1 MSQARTVIIVSYWFA
16 PSPAVGA
23 KRFSFLAREFA
34 RLGYDVHVIT
44 HESREWTQWK
54 SDGSL
59 PLAGQVH
66 RCAETLKLPL
76 AGKGLLHRAFNAV
89 LGRLLAPVGWEYF
102 WAGAATR
109 KALEVARKLPAG
121 VVIATSPAAAALLAG
136 DRIARRLGWP
146 LILDYRDPWSAH
158 PWPRWRRG
166 TLAQWFSRRLEQ
178 RLVKRS
184 AARVLNTPAMRASF
198 EKFIP
203 GSEITRNFVIPNG
216 FESVGRCAAA
226 ARFRPDL
233 HRARRRDLYR
243 PLAGAG
249 AERRGAAARALS
261 RAAHPRDHLRRP
273 SSRRARPHPRSSS
286 SSHTSRYARAFPSA
300 SCSPNCSAR
309 TCCWPW
315 SATTCPIPHLIRC
328 TTTWPP
334 AGRYSAL
341 APRGAALFDLLQE
354 SGAGV
359 CIDPDDAD
367 LIEQA
372 LERFMHGDFAPARA
386 RVDRYR
392 WSNLALQYRTV
403 IENVAGARSDPVLDE
418 PSASSA
424 KVIDL

>member
-1 MSQARTVIIVSYWFA
+1 MSHARTIIIVSYWFA

-44 HESREWTQWK
+44 HESCEWTQWK

-76 AGKGLLHRAFNAV
+76 VGKSPLHRAINAV

-102 WAGAATR
+102 WADAATR

-216 FESVGRCAAA
+216 FETSANAPPPPDSGPICIMHAGEIYTGRSLVPVLSAV
-226 ARFRPDL
+226 ARL
-233 HRARRRDLYR
+233 RARYTARPIRVITYGDLPVAELARIREQQLDSYIEVR
-243 PLAGAG
+243 PRISFGALFAELQRAHLLLAVVSEHMPYSTPYKVYDYMGAG
-249 AERRGAAARALS
+249 
-261 RAAHPRDHLRRP
+261 RP
-273 SSRRARPHPRSSS
+273 
-286 SSHTSRYARAFPSA
+286 
-300 SCSPNCSAR
+300 
-309 TCCWPW
+309 
-315 SATTCPIPHLIRC
+315 IL
-328 TTTWPP
+328 
-334 AGRYSAL
+334 AL

-359 CIDPDDAD
+359 CVDPDDAV

-403 IENVAGARSDPVLDE
+403 IETVAGARSDPVLDE

>member
-1 MSQARTVIIVSYWFA
+1 MSHARTVIIVSYWFA

-44 HESREWTQWK
+44 HESCEWTQWK

-76 AGKGLLHRAFNAV
+76 VGKSPLHRAINAV

-102 WAGAATR
+102 WADAATR

-216 FESVGRCAAA
+216 FETSANAPPPPDSGPICIMHAGEIYTGRSLVPVLSAV
-226 ARFRPDL
+226 ARL
-233 HRARRRDLYR
+233 RARYTARPIRVITYGDLPVAELARIREQQLDSYIEVR
-243 PLAGAG
+243 PRISFGALFAELQRAHLLLAVVSEHMPYSTPYKVYDYMGAG
-249 AERRGAAARALS
+249 
-261 RAAHPRDHLRRP
+261 RP
-273 SSRRARPHPRSSS
+273 
-286 SSHTSRYARAFPSA
+286 
-300 SCSPNCSAR
+300 
-309 TCCWPW
+309 
-315 SATTCPIPHLIRC
+315 IL
-328 TTTWPP
+328 
-334 AGRYSAL
+334 AL

-359 CIDPDDAD
+359 CVDPDDAV

-403 IENVAGARSDPVLDE
+403 IETVAGARSDPVLDE

>member
-1 MSQARTVIIVSYWFA
+1 MSHARTVIIVSYWFA

-44 HESREWTQWK
+44 HESCEWTQWK

-76 AGKGLLHRAFNAV
+76 AGKSPLHRAINAV

-102 WAGAATR
+102 WADAATR

-216 FESVGRCAAA
+216 FETSANAPPPPDSGPICIMHAGEIYTGRSLVPVLSAV
-226 ARFRPDL
+226 ARL
-233 HRARRRDLYR
+233 RARYTARPIRVITYGDLPVAELARIREQQLDSYIEVR
-243 PLAGAG
+243 PRISFGELFAELQRAHLLLAVVSEHMPYSTPYKVYDYMGAG
-249 AERRGAAARALS
+249 
-261 RAAHPRDHLRRP
+261 RP
-273 SSRRARPHPRSSS
+273 
-286 SSHTSRYARAFPSA
+286 
-300 SCSPNCSAR
+300 
-309 TCCWPW
+309 
-315 SATTCPIPHLIRC
+315 IL
-328 TTTWPP
+328 
-334 AGRYSAL
+334 AL

-359 CIDPDDAD
+359 CVDPDDAA

-403 IENVAGARSDPVLDE
+403 IETVAGARSDPVLDE

>member
-1 MSQARTVIIVSYWFA
+1 MSHARTVIIVSYWFA

-44 HESREWTQWK
+44 HESCEWTRWK
-54 SDGSL
+54 SDVSL

-76 AGKGLLHRAFNAV
+76 AGKSPLHRAINAV

-102 WAGAATR
+102 WAAAATR

-121 VVIATSPAAAALLAG
+121 VVIATSPAAAALVAG

-166 TLAQWFSRRLEQ
+166 VLAQWFSRRLEQ
-178 RLVKRS
+178 RMVKRS

-216 FESVGRCAAA
+216 FESSVDAPPPPDSGPVCIVHAGEIYTGRSLVPVLSAA
-226 ARFRPDL
+226 ARL
-233 HRARRRDLYR
+233 HAR
-243 PLAGAG
+243 
-249 AERRGAAARALS
+249 
-261 RAAHPRDHLRRP
+261 HP
-273 SSRRARPHPRSSS
+273 ARPIRVITFGDLPVPELARIREQQLESYVEVRPRISFGDLF
-286 SSHTSRYARAFPSA
+286 AELQRA
-300 SCSPNCSAR
+300 
-309 TCCWPW
+309 
-315 SATTCPIPHLIRC
+315 HLLLAVVSDHMAYS
-328 TTTWPP
+328 TPYKVYDYMA
-334 AGRYSAL
+334 AGRPILAL

-372 LERFMHGDFAPARA
+372 LEKFIHGDFAPARA

-392 WSNLALQYRTV
+392 WSNLALQYRSV
-403 IENVAGARSDPVLDE
+403 IENVAGARSDPVLE
-418 PSASSA
+418 KPSASSA